1 MSETDTNQIEVCNV
15 LAQRNRVRLLTPPP
29 IRFNPISPYP
39 TYTKYEL
46 DMRRKAEIL
55 QYNKNSTQKGRIT
68 KAQQWA
74 NLVKGQFQ
82 RSTQTQV
89 VYDTCGNVIDTTVY
103 NTIASCPQDKYLPTP
118 SSSSDV
124 PGPIITLQYDP
135 NVMLYNYADGEN
147 TFGIINQDITD
158 QWKVYTSNNI
168 LTLYGAE
175 QTLCTL
181 AIFNTDNPFTTF
193 EINTPIGFYLSG
205 QSYNN
210 SDSSGIFQI
219 NSFAVNVYN
228 TNNLLSTN
236 FIKTQSFTTK
246 QINYYTK
253 FNRYT
258 SGDNSGNIIGGESTF
273 QGIQYVGNLKI
284 SNLTLSTQP
293 GLIYDIKLQF
303 NTVVINTIGTP
314 LNFKTGI
321 QMNLSQNNVPDS
333 VINCR
338 FSLTNPPVTD
348 PYIGFYAKE
357 T

>member
-1 MSETDTNQIEVCNV
+1 MLETDTNQIEVCNV
-15 LAQRNRVRLLTPPP
+15 VAQRNTLRLLTPPP
-29 IRFNPISPYP
+29 IRFNPVSPYP

-82 RSTQTQV
+82 RNTQTEF
-89 VYDTCGNVIDTTVY
+89 VYDTDGNVIDTVVY

-124 PGPIITLQYDP
+124 PGPIVTLQYDP

-147 TFGIINQDITD
+147 TFGIINPDITD
-158 QWKVYTSNNI
+158 QWKIYTSNNI
-168 LTLYGAE
+168 LSLYGAE
-175 QTLCTL
+175 QTLATL

-193 EINTPIGFYLSG
+193 EINTPIGFYISG
-205 QSYNN
+205 QSNN
-210 SDSSGIFQI
+210 NLDSSGIFQI
-219 NSFAVNVYN
+219 NNFAVNIYN
-228 TNNLLSTN
+228 TGNLLSTN

-246 QINYYTK
+246 TINYYTS

-258 SGDNSGNIIGGESTF
+258 SGPNIGNIIGATTF
-273 QGIQYVGNLKI
+273 QGIQYIGNLKI

-303 NTVVINTIGTP
+303 NTVVITSIGNP
-314 LNFKTGI
+314 LNLKTGI
-321 QMNLSQNNVPDS
+321 QTNLSQNNVPFS
-333 VINCR
+333 VINCK
-338 FSLTNPPVTD
+338 FSATEPPVTD

-357 T
+357 V